1 MTPETF
7 IAVSQKTLSSS
18 SHHLG
23 LIIVTLILKTCHI
36 VPALRFTVSLAQS
49 PRSQFITQTKA
60 GSMSGT
66 EKHDTPASN
75 GVPVLDGSNYTNWHS
90 RMFIFLRGKKLWK
103 CCTVPIAEDAT
114 EEERTAYEE
123 AGDKAISI
131 ITSRINHR
139 CYNEVVNSLTDS
151 DPIALWKKIASQY
164 ASHSVINRGRCGKPI
179 LNLKAQQ
186 GYISYKNHR
195 LKAPQEFT
203 QAPKQR

>member
-1 MTPETF
+1 
-7 IAVSQKTLSSS
+7 
-18 SHHLG
+18 
-23 LIIVTLILKTCHI
+23 
-36 VPALRFTVSLAQS
+36 
-49 PRSQFITQTKA
+49 
-60 GSMSGT
+60 MSGT

-139 CYNEVVNSLTDS
+139 CYNKVVNSLTDS

-164 ASHSVINRGRCGKPI
+164 ASHSVINRGRVV
-179 LNLKAQQ
+179 
-186 GYISYKNHR
+186 R
-195 LKAPQEFT
+195 LKSGDETLLLNGEGDDGVASSALLCYQNNKTTKLSLAVIFIVIEDSS
-203 QAPKQR
+203 R